1 MKKILFILMVVLL
14 GCSTNEGKNTP
25 KEFSVYIV
33 SYHNYPEKE
42 LIKLQNDIQNC
53 FDTLIPEITVKVN
66 ILNQKVDIPK
76 NCWNHNNSRVRAD
89 SLIAY
94 QRKIYSKDF
103 YVLGV
108 TSKDISTTCHNI
120 QDWGVLGLSYCPGK
134 SSVVSN
140 HRISNKSLF
149 YKVATHELLHAFGLS
164 HCKNNDR
171 SCYICDANKIPQ
183 LEKQVRLCPD
193 CLNKLTI

>member
-14 GCSTNEGKNTP
+14 GCSTNERKNTP

-53 FDTLIPEITVKVN
+53 FDTLIPEIIVKVN
-66 ILNQKVDIPK
+66 ILNQKVNIPS
-76 NCWNHNNSRVRAD
+76 NCWNHNNSRLRAD

-94 QRKIYSKDF
+94 QKKTYSNNS
-103 YVLGV
+103 YILGV

-120 QDWGVLGLSYCPGK
+120 QDWGILGLSYCPGK
-134 SSVVSN
+134 SSV
-140 HRISNKSLF
+140 ISSYRVANKSLF
-149 YKVATHELLHAFGLS
+149 YKVAVHELLHAFGLP
-164 HCKNNDR
+164 HCKNKDR
-171 SCYICDANKIPQ
+171 SCYICDADKTPQ
-183 LEKQVRLCPD
+183 LNKQTRLCPN
-193 CLNKLTI
+193 CLNILIK